1 MIVNRKTRNING
13 HLTHLNVGDEYFVG
27 LPVNSISVEMLQRL
41 GFEIPVHNGQSILP
55 SAKRGAASRRN
66 AEGFDIVHR
75 DLPKETKYRQISWS
89 WTEYHG
95 RDKVEKTGVKDVPY
109 LRYPRTRIPPYAV
122 EIQVHTRMDG
132 TAFIVSGPF
141 KVREDLDLVA
151 TNTANVFREQL
162 GGFEVLNPALETW
175 IAAPI
180 RRLNWELL
188 PAGRSPWAS
197 AKPAVD
203 QIVESAA
210 PGNRPV
216 IAQRF
221 AAIGGYEPEFVA
233 IGRGGFEGYVVFGFP
248 RYGMCL
254 LENRQVNNATYVL
267 AESSWM
273 TVSQFTKAEILAGG
287 AHRGRLIHT
296 RGWFD
301 ELNGLLGRGTRRAA

>member
-1 MIVNRKTRNING
+1 MIVNRKTRNINR
-13 HLTHLNVGDEYFVG
+13 HLTHLSSGEEYFVG
-27 LPVNSISVEMLQRL
+27 LPVSAVQIDHLHRL
-41 GFEIPVHNGQSILP
+41 GFETPLQNGHCILP
-55 SAKRGAASRRN
+55 PAKRGAASRRN
-66 AEGFDIVHR
+66 AEGFDVIHR
-75 DLPKETKYRQISWS
+75 EQPKETMYRQISWS
-89 WTEYHG
+89 WTEHHG
-95 RDKVEKTGVKDVPY
+95 RDKVEMTGVKDVPY

-122 EIQVHTRMDG
+122 EIQVQKRMDG
-132 TAFIVSGPF
+132 TPFIVSGPF
-141 KVREDLDLVA
+141 RVQDDLDLVA

-162 GGFEVLNPALETW
+162 GGFEVLNPALDTW

-188 PAGRSPWAS
+188 PAGPSPWAS
-197 AKPAVD
+197 AKPSVD
-203 QIVESAA
+203 RIVESAA

-216 IAQRF
+216 IAERF
-221 AAIGGYEPEFVA
+221 AAIGKYEPEFVA
-233 IGRGGFEGYVVFGFP
+233 IGRGGFDGYVVFGFP

-273 TVSQFTKAEILAGG
+273 TVSQFTKAEILASR

-301 ELNGLLGRGTRRAA
+301 DLDGLLGHGTRRAA